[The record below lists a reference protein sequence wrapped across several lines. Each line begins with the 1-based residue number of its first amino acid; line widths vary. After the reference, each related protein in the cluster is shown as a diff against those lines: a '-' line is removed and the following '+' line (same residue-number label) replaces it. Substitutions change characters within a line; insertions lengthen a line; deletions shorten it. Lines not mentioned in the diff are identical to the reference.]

1 MRTPAFAI
9 TLLLAPALAAAQPA
23 PAPAPSPPLPAP
35 APPPPAPSGVAPVS
49 GAPPA
54 AAPAPAAPEPAS
66 PPPFSPPVATAS
78 SGASSPSQPWTLAV
92 APRFGL
98 VAPTSKLGLMVIGG
112 IQVDFATPALDRRLL
127 VGLDGSITR
136 PSHDGS
142 VMDPR
147 IPGPATYSIGETEMA
162 FALLATLRLAGP
174 DKPLVPWISA
184 GPMLHLLHTNE
195 STSIAPGDNTERSTE
210 LGLELAG

>member
-1 MRTPAFAI
+1 M
-9 TLLLAPALAAAQPA
+9 
-23 PAPAPSPPLPAP
+23 PP
-35 APPPPAPSGVAPVS
+35 
-49 GAPPA
+49 
-54 AAPAPAAPEPAS
+54 
-66 PPPFSPPVATAS
+66 SPPVATAS
-78 SGASSPSQPWTLAV
+78 SGAGSPSQPWTFAV

-136 PSHDGS
+136 PSHDGA

-174 DKPLVPWISA
+174 DKPLVPWIGA
-184 GPMLHLLHTNE
+184 GPMLHFLHTTE
-195 STSIAPGDNTERSTE
+195 STSIAPGDNTEHSTE
-210 LGLELAG
+210 LGLELAGGADFRVGPGFLGGDLRAAYSGLDHSLTGDTNAGKLAVSASYRLTF